1 MIIKRLGFAIAL
13 GVLFL
18 LTAAGLRYAASQ
30 GMLTEE
36 MATRLVM
43 ALTGLGLA
51 AYANI
56 MPKQL
61 GLRRRSPEAE
71 ARAQSA
77 LRFGGWALTLAGL
90 AYAFLWL
97 FAPISIARAAAMTV
111 LGAATLATL
120 AYAIWSFT
128 MCRGSGDAS
137 AHR

>member
-13 GVLFL
+13 AVLFL
-18 LTAAGLRYAASQ
+18 LTAAGLRYAADS
-30 GMLTEE
+30 GMIAED
-36 MATRLVM
+36 MATRIVM

-61 GLRRRSPEAE
+61 GRARRSPQAE

-90 AYAFLWL
+90 AYAFLWG

-111 LGAATLATL
+111 LGAATFATL
-120 AYAIWSFT
+120 GYAIWSFT
-128 MCRGSGDAS
+128 VCRGSADAPAS
-137 AHR
+137 R

>member
-13 GVLFL
+13 AILFL
-18 LTAAGLRYAASQ
+18 LTAAGLRYAASA
-30 GMLTEE
+30 GMLAEE
-36 MATRLVM
+36 SATRIVM

-61 GLRRRSPEAE
+61 GRARRSPEAE

-90 AYAFLWL
+90 AYAFLWA
-97 FAPISIARAAAMTV
+97 FAPMWIASAAAMTV
-111 LGAATLATL
+111 LGAATLSTL
-120 AYAIWSFT
+120 VYMIWSFAT
-128 MCRGSGDAS
+128 CRRSGDAS
-137 AHR
+137 ASR

>member
-13 GVLFL
+13 AIVFL
-18 LTAAGLRYAASQ
+18 LTAAGLRYAASN
-30 GMLTEE
+30 GMMAEE
-36 MATRLVM
+36 TATRIVM

-61 GLRRRSPEAE
+61 GRARRSPEAE

-90 AYAFLWL
+90 AYAFLWG

-120 AYAIWSFT
+120 GYAIWSFT
-128 MCRGSGDAS
+128 MCRSSGDPSAS
-137 AHR
+137 R

>member
-13 GVLFL
+13 AILFL
-18 LTAAGLRYAASQ
+18 LAAAGLRYAASAE
-30 GMLTEE
+30 MLAEE
-36 MATRLVM
+36 TATRIVM

-61 GLRRRSPEAE
+61 GRARRSPVTE
-71 ARAQSA
+71 ARAQGA

-90 AYAFLWL
+90 AYAFLWA
-97 FAPISIARAAAMTV
+97 FAPMSIARAAAMTV

-120 AYAIWSFT
+120 AFAIWSFT
-128 MCRGSGDAS
+128 LCRGSGDAPAS
-137 AHR
+137 R